1 MNLKYTSYA
10 MLIFLIAV
18 LCLSSVSATE
28 YNNTT
33 NDNYQLTMDN
43 SNPGVVGSSERYLV
57 NISDEIEYSDDMVIH
72 ANVIY
77 AEHPDEPIIWKHD
90 YMEFTM
96 WDSQGNNWYT
106 RINIVNGTGII
117 PIYNNPN
124 ITTGTY
130 HVYCLYFDGYDWYG
144 TLDKNISI
152 VKGNPIL
159 DIDVKDIQYGEV
171 ADIKVNINQINAT
184 GNITITINGKNY
196 TSNIVN
202 KTASF
207 SISNLDGGKYTID
220 AIYGG
225 NDKYNI
231 AKANA
236 TFNVTKSD
244 VDIKINTNDINVG
257 EDATIIANINPDVV
271 GNLTFIVNNT
281 KYIASIENGVAKVII
296 PGLSS
301 GNYNVFVIFQ
311 GNENYN
317 PSNATDVFN
326 VTKLDSITTINVDDI
341 NVGEDATIIIKVSDN
356 ATGIVTIGVN
366 NQYYNITINNGT
378 GSLKLNNLTAGVYNV
393 SADYLGD
400 DIYLPSKNTTD
411 FKVNKLN
418 TPISV
423 IIENKTD
430 SVIIKIIVPSDATG
444 NVTVTVN
451 GKNYTSEIVNGTA
464 VITINGLSEGSYNVT
479 VVYDGDD
486 KYLANSTNSSFIIQI
501 DHDNEDGNGTDVNN
515 TSKLDNNANTSN
527 INANKQNNLNLNN
540 TGNPLF
546 MLLMALIIMLI
557 PLRKR
562 K

>member
-43 SNPGVVGSSERYLV
+43 SNHGVVGSSERYLV

-72 ANVIY
+72 ANITNAKY
-77 AEHPDEPIIWKHD
+77 PEEPVDYRHD
-90 YMEFTM
+90 YMDFTM
-96 WDSQGNNWYT
+96 WDSQGNEWYA

-130 HVYCLYFDGYDWYG
+130 HVYCYYFDGYDWQG

-207 SISNLDGGKYTID
+207 SISNLGSGKYTID

-225 NDKYNI
+225 NDKYNL

-236 TFNVTKSD
+236 TFNVTKFD
-244 VDIKINTNDINVG
+244 VDIKINTSDINVG

-311 GNENYN
+311 GNEKYN

-326 VTKLDSITTINVDDI
+326 VAKLDSITTINVDDI
-341 NVGEDATIIIKVSDN
+341 NIGEDATIIIKVSDN
-356 ATGIVTIGVN
+356 ATGIVTVGVN

-501 DHDNEDGNGTDVNN
+501 NHDNEDGNGTDVNN
-515 TSKLDNNANTSN
+515 TSKLDNNVNTSN

-546 MLLMALIIMLI
+546 MLLVALIIMLI